1 MKSIFTVL
9 AVVLLTVFVLPVM
22 AQKALPIVKA
32 PVTYAGPN
40 LKIMPAFYN
49 NTYGLSFEKPISD
62 RFSLELSAAYKFPT
76 SKPTEESEPKNN
88 IYKSGYLVNLTG
100 KYFLGT
106 APNGWYFSATVGASN
121 ILYKNGTAAPYA
133 FLLNGKKSQDISGA
147 YNTPNPNSL
156 RYNVGTGYQWSMISR
171 KLIANIGFG
180 IGGYSDSD
188 GTKLHLMF
196 TPSVGYIF

>member
-1 MKSIFTVL
+1 VSSLIHTRVRL
-9 AVVLLTVFVLPVM
+9 H
-22 AQKALPIVKA
+22 Q
-32 PVTYAGPN
+32 YR
-40 LKIMPAFYN
+40 LK
-49 NTYGLSFEKPISD
+49 TQS
-62 RFSLELSAAYKFPT
+62 
-76 SKPTEESEPKNN
+76 PK
-88 IYKSGYLVNLTG
+88 
-100 KYFLGT
+100 
-106 APNGWYFSATVGASN
+106 
-121 ILYKNGTAAPYA
+121 
-133 FLLNGKKSQDISGA
+133 LNGKKSQDISGA